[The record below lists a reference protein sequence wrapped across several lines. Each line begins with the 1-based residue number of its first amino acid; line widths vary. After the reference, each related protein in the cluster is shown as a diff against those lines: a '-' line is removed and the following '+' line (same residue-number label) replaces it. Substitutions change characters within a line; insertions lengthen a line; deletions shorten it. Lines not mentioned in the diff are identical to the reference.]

1 MNYID
6 AAVLGFI
13 FGTSIFGFYVYSGS
27 AIALLPYSFIVA
39 YYIRKI
45 FV

>member
-6 AAVLGFI
+6 AAILGFI

-27 AIALLPYSFIVA
+27 VTALLPYSFIVA
-39 YYIRKI
+39 YYIWRL
-45 FV
+45 FA